1 MDTLLLPCAI
11 PSKLIFQFYY
21 RVTVPD
27 EELLSISKSWMV
39 ATLYDAMF
47 VVGTATLAS
56 YFLSFFFW
64 VVGCRRISRTV
75 QWGGLD
81 HNISADSQGSSFR
94 PRHRVI

>member
-11 PSKLIFQFYY
+11 PSKLIFQFY
-21 RVTVPD
+21 RVTVPY

-56 YFLSFFFW
+56 YFLSFFFFFW
-64 VVGCRRISRTV
+64 VVGCRRISV
-75 QWGGLD
+75 EL
-81 HNISADSQGSSFR
+81 HNGALHA
-94 PRHRVI
+94 P